1 MSFFK
6 TKTAEITGYTVLI
19 LKVEL
24 TVNAPEINN
33 LFVLQE
39 AMLGYDKQ
47 LVHITVIIRSKN
59 IFNSLER
66 KVELTVNAPEINLN
80 EYQNTKKKITTFSFN
95 LSKIP
100 KTTIQQQYMCYWTYP
115 SVSVNLSV
123 KTFYYPTII

>member
-19 LKVEL
+19 L
-24 TVNAPEINN
+24 
-33 LFVLQE
+33 
-39 AMLGYDKQ
+39 
-47 LVHITVIIRSKN
+47 
-59 IFNSLER
+59 

-100 KTTIQQQYMCYWTYP
+100 KTTIQQQYMCNKY
-115 SVSVNLSV
+115 L
-123 KTFYYPTII
+123 

>member
-19 LKVEL
+19 L
-24 TVNAPEINN
+24 
-33 LFVLQE
+33 
-39 AMLGYDKQ
+39 
-47 LVHITVIIRSKN
+47 
-59 IFNSLER
+59 

-100 KTTIQQQYMCYWTYP
+100 IYTFLANGMMRLPPFVTP
-115 SVSVNLSV
+115 SVLGFSFIQKSGHGIRLFPYGVNTLS
-123 KTFYYPTII
+123 